1 MTARQTAI
9 TLNLIPGLG
18 CVRISRLLN
27 AFASPE
33 LALRAPAEML
43 MNIPGIGPELA
54 RNIASWQSL
63 VNPDKEMK
71 LAEKAGAKITTLFDD
86 DYPAALREIDD
97 PPMVLYS
104 WGQWLPVDSERVV
117 AVVGS
122 RMATHYGR
130 LCARKVSFELAQN
143 GVTVLS
149 GLARGVDTEAHQG
162 ALDAHG
168 RTIAIIGAG
177 LNRLYPQENMNLARA
192 IVDSGGAVIS
202 ELPMDM
208 APSRTTFPMRNRIVA
223 GWSRATLVVEAP
235 MRSGALITANM
246 AADRNRD
253 VFCIPGPIDRH
264 SSDGCHD
271 LIRKG
276 AKLATCA
283 DDIITDMGWARPE
296 NDLPLFNL
304 SKSTQSKKKDVPLT
318 DDEKQL
324 LHCIRQG
331 FNTIDTLCAAMGLPP
346 HAITAT
352 LARLQIAGTI
362 TPDTG
367 GYFSINQ

>member
-1 MTARQTAI
+1 
-9 TLNLIPGLG
+9 
-18 CVRISRLLN
+18 
-27 AFASPE
+27 
-33 LALRAPAEML
+33 
-43 MNIPGIGPELA
+43 
-54 RNIASWQSL
+54 
-63 VNPDKEMK
+63 
-71 LAEKAGAKITTLFDD
+71 
-86 DYPAALREIDD
+86 
-97 PPMVLYS
+97 
-104 WGQWLPVDSERVV
+104 
-117 AVVGS
+117 
-122 RMATHYGR
+122 MATHYGR
-130 LCARKVSFELAQN
+130 ICARKISYDLAQN

-162 ALDAHG
+162 ALDARG
-168 RTIAIIGAG
+168 RTIAVIGAG
-177 LNRLYPQENMNLARA
+177 LNRLYPQENTNLARA
-192 IVDSGGAVIS
+192 IVDGGGAVIS

-283 DDIITDMGWARPE
+283 EDIITDMGWSRPE
-296 NDLPLFNL
+296 KDLPLF
-304 SKSTQSKKKDVPLT
+304 SQTKSAAEPKKPALPLT
-318 DDEKQL
+318 DEEKQL
-324 LHCIRQG
+324 LHAIRQG
-331 FNTIDTLCAAMGLPP
+331 FNTIDALCAAMGLPP

-352 LARLQIAGTI
+352 LARLQIAGKI
-362 TPDTG
+362 TPDAG